1 MWLLITRQEFDYQLK
16 ESQRWPSDALES
28 LRLHLLALPGQNL
41 MRIHF
46 AESLRALGRLGGGI
60 SADDGQTSAQ
70 PWFLSRFTLISS
82 LVVQ

>member
-1 MWLLITRQEFDYQLK
+1 
-16 ESQRWPSDALES
+16 
-28 LRLHLLALPGQNL
+28 